1 MALTDYF
8 RILRRWGWIMVL
20 AAALTAGSAYVLS
33 KAQTPVYKST
43 IVVGVQPTRP
53 DLGLT
58 AAAKSLL
65 RYYVLVIDTET
76 YAKKVITELQ
86 LDRTPASLLGDV
98 TIASDDS
105 RFAVQID
112 VLNSDGDV
120 AIDIAR
126 VWAEQFAAWR
136 DEQNATVQ
144 RADKVLAVI
153 VDDAKYSQFRPN
165 TKVNTLA
172 GAILGLLLGG
182 AIVFLVEFREAGV
195 IRSPEDVERVL
206 ALSVLGA
213 IPPRAAAR
221 AEPERGAGMP
231 ANSSQLITLS
241 DPRSPMAEAFRTL
254 RTNLMFSSLDH
265 PLSTLLVTSAAPE
278 EGKSTT
284 LANLAVTLA
293 QGGRKTILVDCDLR
307 HPRQHEIF
315 GVPAEPGLSNMI
327 LDKRDAPPLAA
338 TGVENLLLLP
348 AGALP
353 PNPADLLGS
362 RRMEDIIA
370 ALKAQADIV
379 LFDAPPVIAVTDAA
393 LLALKLDGALLVVS
407 AGQTRREHALQAK
420 ALLEKIHVRIVGTVL
435 TNATLD
441 RALSSY

>member
-1 MALTDYF
+1 
-8 RILRRWGWIMVL
+8 
-20 AAALTAGSAYVLS
+20 
-33 KAQTPVYKST
+33 
-43 IVVGVQPTRP
+43 
-53 DLGLT
+53 
-58 AAAKSLL
+58 
-65 RYYVLVIDTET
+65 
-76 YAKKVITELQ
+76 
-86 LDRTPASLLGDV
+86 
-98 TIASDDS
+98 
-105 RFAVQID
+105 
-112 VLNSDGDV
+112 
-120 AIDIAR
+120 
-126 VWAEQFAAWR
+126 
-136 DEQNATVQ
+136 
-144 RADKVLAVI
+144 
-153 VDDAKYSQFRPN
+153 
-165 TKVNTLA
+165 
-172 GAILGLLLGG
+172 
-182 AIVFLVEFREAGV
+182 
-195 IRSPEDVERVL
+195 
-206 ALSVLGA
+206 
-213 IPPRAAAR
+213 
-221 AEPERGAGMP
+221 MP

-284 LANLAVTLA
+284 LANMAVTLA

-327 LDKRDAPPLAA
+327 LDKRDAAPLAA